1 VTGGADPPQI
11 AYSQWLHACKQAGWP
26 GTPAAELVA
35 VRDGLGRVLA
45 AEVRARWSVP
55 RFACAAMDGIAISI
69 AAVPPDAGEAGPWR
83 LAAGTFV
90 PVDTGDPM
98 PPGTD
103 TVLIR
108 EHVTPGRDG
117 SAKIR
122 GATRRGRHVRPTGED
137 IEAGELLLPAGH
149 RLGPADL
156 AAIAATGH
164 STVQAAR
171 RPVVAIIPT
180 GDEIQPAGSA
190 LGPADVVDSNSL
202 MLAAR
207 AGQVG
212 AVPLVRDIQPDD
224 RETIAAELRRAAV
237 AADLVVIIAGSSAGR
252 DDYTTAVIAEAG
264 ELAVSGVAVRPGRPA
279 LLGYA
284 RPGAGPGADP
294 VPVIGIPGYPL
305 AAAVTFE
312 LFAVPLLAALQ
323 GCPTPDR
330 SWQEVRLGCDWD
342 SPPGVEEWVP
352 VTLGAPD
359 VLGAPG
365 IVGARDVLGAR
376 GVSCGDG
383 ALVAM
388 PQRRGAGTI
397 SQLMRASAWWPI
409 PIGQGHFAGGE
420 SVHVHPLPGAG
431 GWG

>member
-1 VTGGADPPQI
+1 MTGGADPPQI
-11 AYSQWLHACKQAGWP
+11 AYSQWLHACKQAGWQ
-26 GTPAAELVA
+26 GTPAAEPVA
-35 VRDGLGRVLA
+35 VRDALGRVTA
-45 AEVRARWSVP
+45 AAVWARWSVP
-55 RFACAAMDGIAISI
+55 RFACAAMDGIAIAI
-69 AAVPPDAGEAGPWR
+69 AAVPPDAGETGPWR

-98 PPGTD
+98 PAGTD

-117 SAKIR
+117 SAQIS
-122 GATRRGRHVRPTGED
+122 GPARRGRHVRPPGED

-149 RLGPADL
+149 QLSPADL

-180 GDEIQPAGSA
+180 GDEIQPVGSA
-190 LGPADVVDSNSL
+190 LGPAGVVDSNSL

-207 AGQVG
+207 ADQIG
-212 AVPLVRDIQPDD
+212 AFPLVRDIQPDD

-252 DDYTTAVIAEAG
+252 DDYTAAVIAEAG

-352 VTLGAPD
+352 VALGAPD
-359 VLGAPG
+359 VA
-365 IVGARDVLGAR
+365 VARD
-376 GVSCGDG
+376 VSCGDG

-409 PIGQGHFAGGE
+409 PIGQGHFAGGADI
-420 SVHVHPLPGAG
+420 HVHPLPGG
-431 GWG
+431 SGWR